1 MTTPAFSQTFAFD
14 AGTGFVKRAAGSA
27 ALTSDGYVGTQLDQ
41 GSAAITDMV
50 LVLNVESVDIAGTDE
65 IYNFR
70 IVLSNVADRSD
81 GVVVATAELGHITAI
96 PGPETVSTAAG
107 DRHVLYFRTEKDGV
121 AYRYVDLHL
130 DVTGATCSI
139 AFGAYLSKVI

>member
-14 AGTGFVKRAAGSA
+14 AATGLVKRAAGAA
-27 ALTSDGYVGTQLDQ
+27 ALTSDGYVGTQFDQ
-41 GSAAITDMV
+41 GAAAITDMA
-50 LVLNVESVDIAGTDE
+50 LVMNVESVDIAGTDE
-65 IYNFR
+65 IYDFR
-70 IVLSNVADRSD
+70 VILSNIADRSD
-81 GVVVATAELGHITAI
+81 GVVVAMAQLGHITAI

-130 DVTGATCSI
+130 DVTGASCSI
-139 AFGAYLSKVI
+139 AFSAYLSKVI

>member
-1 MTTPAFSQTFAFD
+1 MTTPQFSRTFAFD
-14 AGTGFVKRAAGSA
+14 GATGLVKRELGLA
-27 ALTSDGYVGTQLDQ
+27 ALTSDAYVGTQFDQ
-41 GSAAITDMV
+41 GAATITDMA
-50 LVLNVESVDIAGTDE
+50 LVLTVESVDIAGTDE

-70 IVLSNVADRSD
+70 IVLSNTADRSD

-121 AYRYVDLHL
+121 SYRYVDLHL
-130 DVTGATCSI
+130 DVTGASASI
-139 AFGAYLSKVI
+139 GFGAYLTAVI